1 MFLET
6 EIMGF
11 EIGYIILLHLCF
23 LVRYH
28 FFVAQCMFGRN
39 ARNYYCCNP
48 KPFHFFLGSI
58 WSDFTP
64 QIQGLDKDKFTV
76 VVWDPP
82 GYGHSRP
89 PERDFSPGYFQ
100 RDADLAFKL
109 MKVDLQ
115 YDLQ

>member
-1 MFLET
+1 MHVWKECS
-6 EIMGF
+6 E
-11 EIGYIILLHLCF
+11 LLLLQPQTF
-23 LVRYH
+23 S
-28 FFVAQCMFGRN
+28 F
-39 ARNYYCCNP
+39 
-48 KPFHFFLGSI
+48 FFLGSI

-115 YDLQ
+115 YDLQDYKIF